1 MKAKKILLWGTG
13 MALAVWVF
21 VGCVTEPSALTG
33 ESKSYAY
40 TWEQELAIGKTS
52 DRDLIREMG
61 LYPDDALSRYVTE
74 VGERVLAESNLRQPD
89 TPEIYRDLEFTFRV
103 MDSPV
108 VNAFALPGGYV
119 YVTRGL
125 LAHLNNEAQLAVV
138 LGHEITHVAARHA
151 SQQALKQQWGQI
163 GLVAGAV
170 IGQGITG
177 NENFADQF
185 LGLGSS
191 VFQMLTLKYGRD
203 AERESDIYGVEYSAK
218 AGYAVGESAAFF
230 NSLGRISGKSGARL
244 PTWQSSHPD
253 PGERESRIKQLAVE
267 MRQKYGELKV
277 GEAEYLR
284 RIDGL
289 VVGENPRQGVA
300 LRGKFYHPDLDFQF
314 DVPQGWRV
322 QNEAGRVT
330 LVDSQGQGVVIFSI
344 GDGDTPEEAAR
355 SFLAS
360 SKMEPIRAEPATVGR
375 SAGYLVEGVLSTS
388 NGPVY
393 LRNEF
398 FSYNGTV
405 FSFLSYAS
413 SSMVDVY
420 RPAFSQ
426 IAGSFQPVQDASI
439 RDLQPARLKV
449 VSADRNAAFGTYLS
463 SDLPYGLDPVDV
475 AIMNQVS
482 LEETLR
488 KGRKLKL
495 VSQ

>member
-1 MKAKKILLWGTG
+1 MKSKKILLWGTG
-13 MALAVWVF
+13 MALAVGVF

-33 ESKSYAY
+33 KTKSYAY
-40 TWEQELAIGKTS
+40 TWEQELTIGKTS

-61 LYPDDALSRYVTE
+61 LYSDDALSRYVTE

-103 MDSPV
+103 MDSPI

-185 LGLGSS
+185 MGLGSS

-218 AGYAVGESAAFF
+218 AGYAVGKSAAFF
-230 NSLGRISGKSGARL
+230 NSLGRISGKSGDRL

-253 PGERESRIKQLAVE
+253 PGERESRINRLAVE
-267 MRQKYGELKV
+267 MRKKYGELKV
-277 GEAEYLR
+277 GETEYLR

-289 VVGENPRQGVA
+289 VVGENPRQGVS

-322 QNEAGRVT
+322 KNEAGRVT

-344 GDGDTPEEAAR
+344 GEGDTPEEAAR
-355 SFLAS
+355 SFVAS
-360 SKMEPIRAEPATVGR
+360 SKLEPTRAEPAQVG
-375 SAGYLVEGVLSTS
+375 ANTGYVVEGVVATS
-388 NGPVY
+388 SGSVY
-393 LRNEF
+393 LQNEF
-398 FSYNGTV
+398 FSYKGTV

-413 SSMVDVY
+413 TGLINVY
-420 RPAFSQ
+420 RSAFDQ
-426 IAGSFQPVQDASI
+426 ISGSFQPIEDGAI

-449 VSADRNAAFGTYLS
+449 VAADREVAFESYLS
-463 SDLPYGLDPVDV
+463 SDLPYGLDPVDL
-475 AIMNQVS
+475 AIMNQVA
-482 LEETLR
+482 LEETVS